1 MHTRSRG
8 TPSSRH
14 RRPAGGLPPAYL
26 GLGALYLAALVVSVV
41 NLASA
46 LSWYEPAAEVARL
59 SFGVFGLVAAVR
71 AARMPS
77 LPPRLRQAWG
87 AVAACFATLVVSV
100 PLLMAF
106 GRTEVSHS
114 HWDDATHV
122 IFVGALVIALQ
133 RFPLAPTN
141 ARDRIKTGV
150 DALTVMAG
158 GSMVLWYTAI
168 GPMLQRSGF
177 SVDVLFSAAVY
188 PLGDLALLFSA
199 VRAMLRGADES
210 AQRPLRLL
218 TAGTLILFTGD
229 AVHGYLDGR
238 YGAEMPASWQFICWI
253 TADALLVGAAAA
265 QGRAGFVAA
274 ADRRDLGIGRYL
286 PFVAVAVAQ
295 VLMLTEATRD
305 GEFFPWGGLALGGA
319 VLSVLVLY
327 RQTLV
332 QRESDER
339 ALTDGLTGLANR
351 SMFRK
356 VSYQTL
362 ARRRRMAV
370 LVIDMNGFKAVNDT
384 LGHKAGDR
392 VLAEFASV
400 LRRCVPEPGLP
411 VRLGGDEFAVV
422 LPEIKDAEQA
432 YEVAGRIAA
441 ALGPIMVEG
450 RLITLAASIGVAVSA
465 PGELTHDEIVH
476 RADLAMYRAKSLGPE
491 TRWAIWQESLEP
503 STSTPVAGL
512 PLAA

>member
-1 MHTRSRG
+1 M
-8 TPSSRH
+8 PPPRH
-14 RRPAGGLPPAYL
+14 RRPARGLPPAYL
-26 GLGALYLAALVVSVV
+26 GLGVLYLAALAVSAV
-41 NLASA
+41 NLVSA
-46 LSWYEPAAEVARL
+46 LSWYEPAAEVARI
-59 SFGVFGLVAAVR
+59 SFGVFGLAAAVR
-71 AARMPS
+71 AARMPA

-87 AVAACFATLVVSV
+87 AVAACFATLVVAV
-100 PLLMAF
+100 PLLMVF
-106 GRTEVSHS
+106 GDAGGAHS

-122 IFVGALVIALQ
+122 VFVAALVIALQ

-141 ARDRIKTGV
+141 RRDRIKTGV

-158 GSMVLWYTAI
+158 GSVVLWYTAI
-168 GPMLQRSGF
+168 GPMLQRSGL
-177 SVDVLFSAAVY
+177 SADVLFSAAVY

-199 VRAMLRGADES
+199 VRALLRGADES

-229 AVHGYLDGR
+229 AVHGFLDGQM
-238 YGAEMPASWQFICWI
+238 GETMPVTWQFICWI
-253 TADALLVGAAAA
+253 TADALLAGAAVA

-274 ADRRDLGIGRYL
+274 AERRERGFGKYL

-295 VLMLTEATRD
+295 VLMLTEAARD

-356 VSYQTL
+356 VSYRTL
-362 ARRRRMAV
+362 ARGRRMSV
-370 LVIDMNGFKAVNDT
+370 LVIDMNGFKEINDT

-392 VLAEFASV
+392 VLVEFAGV
-400 LRRCVPEPGLP
+400 LRQCVPAPGLP

-422 LPEIKDAEQA
+422 LPEINSAEEA

-441 ALGPIMVEG
+441 ALGPIMVDG
-450 RLITLAASIGVAVSA
+450 RLITLAASIGVAVTA

-503 STSTPVAGL
+503 STSTPVVEF
-512 PLAA
+512 PVAA